1 MEGLGADA
9 EGAKRRRHQSAFF
22 NGEKLQESKTISWT
36 TSIQNVICL
45 CGFMW
50 TDLLRAEGMRDE

>member
-45 CGFMW
+45 CGLMW
-50 TDLLRAEGMRDE
+50 TDVLE